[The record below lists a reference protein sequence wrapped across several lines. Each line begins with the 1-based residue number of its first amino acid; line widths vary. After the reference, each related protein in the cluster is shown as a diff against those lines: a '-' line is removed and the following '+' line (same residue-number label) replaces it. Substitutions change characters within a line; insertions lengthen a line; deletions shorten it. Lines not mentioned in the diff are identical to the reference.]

1 MLSAR
6 GLDESA
12 LSMLRERI
20 VAAPSLWL
28 VRHTRAR
35 ALLRPV
41 RSRAGH
47 MRRRGSLVLWV
58 AAAVLALAAVWGGGG
73 GAQPAPDPLV
83 QAVVLRQPVAAGHR
97 ITVADLALMR
107 LPRPALPAGQLTDP
121 AAATGRLAAVA
132 LSSGSPLM
140 APELVQQLAAPSD
153 RDVALR
159 LDTASGLPA
168 GPLAGMRADLYALA
182 PGRGGVRLV
191 LKNVARGRHVGGG
204 RNSDGHPPRPRAPG
218 CAL

>member
-1 MLSAR
+1 
-6 GLDESA
+6 
-12 LSMLRERI
+12 
-20 VAAPSLWL
+20 
-28 VRHTRAR
+28 
-35 ALLRPV
+35 
-41 RSRAGH
+41 

-97 ITVADLALMR
+97 ITVADLALLR
-107 LPRPALPAGQLTDP
+107 LPRSALPAGQLTDP

-132 LSSGSPLM
+132 LPSGSPLM
-140 APELVQQLAAPSD
+140 APELVRQLAAPSD

-191 LKNVARGRHVGGG
+191 LKNVLVVAASAADGTTTATLRVPGRLV
-204 RNSDGHPPRPRAPG
+204 APLIQAEAG
-218 CAL
+218 SSLRLVTVQAAGS